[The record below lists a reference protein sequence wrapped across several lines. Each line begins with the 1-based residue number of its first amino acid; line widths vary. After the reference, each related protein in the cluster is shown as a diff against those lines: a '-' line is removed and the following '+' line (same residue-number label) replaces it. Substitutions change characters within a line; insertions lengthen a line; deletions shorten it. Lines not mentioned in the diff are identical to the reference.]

1 MNFFFT
7 STFDKRVKRDFVQKK
22 PKGGTFL
29 TLISRVLEFSVSV
42 RKNVQ
47 KQTTKKWGSEID
59 FIFIRFLH
67 WNEQKTSPEN
77 GQFFHIFDNFF
88 SFFKNHLF
96 LGFPQVHTRKMRAKK
111 ASKVSVKKYQT
122 SDFDQICRILL
133 KCFESK
139 VSKIESK

>member
-7 STFDKRVKRDFVQKK
+7 STFDKRVKKRFCPKK
-22 PKGGTFL
+22 SKGGTLL
-29 TLISRVLEFSVSV
+29 TLISRLLEFSVSV

-77 GQFFHIFDNFF
+77 GQFFIFLTNFF

-96 LGFPQVHTRKMRAKK
+96 LRFPQVHTRKMRAKK
-111 ASKVSVKKYQT
+111 ASKVSVKNIKLL
-122 SDFDQICRILL
+122 ILI
-133 KCFESK
+133 KSVEYS
-139 VSKIESK
+139 

>member
-7 STFDKRVKRDFVQKK
+7 STFDKRVKKRFCPKK
-22 PKGGTFL
+22 SKGGTLL
-29 TLISRVLEFSVSV
+29 TLISRLLEFSVSV

-77 GQFFHIFDNFF
+77 GQFFIFLTNFF
-88 SFFKNHLF
+88 SFFKESPLF
-96 LGFPQVHTRKMRAKK
+96 MIPTSTYTKNEGKK
-111 ASKVSVKKYQT
+111 SVKSFCK
-122 SDFDQICRILL
+122 
-133 KCFESK
+133 
-139 VSKIESK
+139 KISNS